1 MALKQWKAERVVSAL
16 SVLLAIFAVGF
27 FLGRA
32 TRAGSSGEV
41 IVQTQSQEPAQAEAL
56 LSRQSEDTVDSKKP
70 EQEPDAADSKESA
83 QALDTAAKPETVSAA
98 DDEGRINLNAADA
111 ASLCTLPG
119 IGEKLAGRIIEYR
132 ESYGPFHSIEEL
144 MDVSGIGEK
153 KFAAVKDL
161 IYVGE

>member
-1 MALKQWKAERVVSAL
+1 MKQWKAERVISTL

-41 IVQTQSQEPAQAEAL
+41 IVQTQSQEPVQAEAL
-56 LSRQSEDTVDSKKP
+56 LSPQSADAVDSKES
-70 EQEPDAADSKESA
+70 EQGSAAADSKESEQGSDA
-83 QALDTAAKPETVSAA
+83 AAKPETVSAA
-98 DDEGRINLNAADA
+98 DDEGRINLNTADA
-111 ASLCTLPG
+111 AALCALPG

-132 ESYGPFHSIEEL
+132 EKYGLFRSIEEL

>member
-1 MALKQWKAERVVSAL
+1 MKQWKAERVISTL

-41 IVQTQSQEPAQAEAL
+41 IVQTQSQEPVQAEAL
-56 LSRQSEDTVDSKKP
+56 LSPQSA
-70 EQEPDAADSKESA
+70 DAVDSKESEQGSDA
-83 QALDTAAKPETVSAA
+83 AAKPETVSAA
-98 DDEGRINLNAADA
+98 DDEGRINLNTADA
-111 ASLCTLPG
+111 AALCALPG

-132 ESYGPFHSIEEL
+132 EKYGLFRSIEEL

>member
-56 LSRQSEDTVDSKKP
+56 LSRQSEDTVDSKKS

-83 QALDTAAKPETVSAA
+83 QALDTAAKSETVSAA
-98 DDEGRINLNAADA
+98 DDEGRINLNTADA
-111 ASLCTLPG
+111 EELQTIPG
-119 IGEKLAGRIIEYR
+119 IGASRAAAIISYR
-132 ESYGPFHSIEEL
+132 EEAGGFGSIEHIQN
-144 MDVSGIGEK
+144 VSGIKGKTFEK
-153 KFAAVKDL
+153 IEEYITV
-161 IYVGE
+161 E